1 MNLTHLFQVPPV
13 GDWINLILLF
23 GGILILIIISEFTRK
38 KLHWRQEVTR
48 KIVHISVGFLLL
60 LTPLL
65 LKTSFPL
72 LLIAAFFTIFNFIAL
87 KKNLLP
93 GIHLDRH
100 NLGTVYYAF
109 SFFILVLLFWQN
121 HKVIIIAS
129 MMVMAVGDAAAAI
142 IGRSI
147 ERPHIYCL
155 IRDQKS
161 WEGSLTMFVIST
173 TAIFMTFILYPPN
186 LATSSHST
194 FYLFLFSVLA
204 AIIASVAEALGDRGN
219 DNLSVPL
226 VTAVVIYFLLSGGRT
241 EHIQFITG
249 MVLGGIVVLP
259 SYRANFLTPSGSA
272 AAFILACIIFGFGG
286 WKWTTPILTFFI
298 FSSMLSK
305 LGRSKTDSIFEK
317 GSRRDYAQVLANGGI
332 AGTLMVAYILFPASI
347 FYSAYLGSLA
357 AATADTWSTEIGM
370 RARQQPRLISNF
382 QQVPAGTSGGIT
394 PAGIAGGAVGAFILA
409 ISGSFFFNSS
419 ILWIL
424 LIVTFTG
431 IVGSLLDSLMGATV
445 QIQFKCRI
453 CGNITEKRKHCGNNL
468 TEIASGI
475 NWMNNDM
482 VNFFNTLAG
491 ALISLLAFALF
502 LY

>member
-1 MNLTHLFQVPPV
+1 MNLSHVFQVPPAR
-13 GDWINLILLF
+13 DWMNLLLLF
-23 GGILILIIISEFTRK
+23 SGILILIIISEFTRK
-38 KLHWRQEVTR
+38 KLHWRQGVTR

-65 LKTSFPL
+65 LKTSLPL
-72 LLIAAFFTIFNFIAL
+72 LLIAAFFTVFNFIAL

-93 GIHLDRH
+93 GIHLDRY

-142 IGRSI
+142 IGHNIRH
-147 ERPHIYCL
+147 PHIYYL

-161 WEGSLTMFVIST
+161 WEGSLTMFVVST
-173 TAIFMTFILYPPN
+173 MAIFITFILYPPN

-194 FYLFLFSVLA
+194 FYLFLFSILT

-226 VTAVVIYFLLSGGRT
+226 VTSVVIYFLLSGGRT

-249 MVLGGIVVLP
+249 MFLGGIAVLL
-259 SYRANFLTPSGSA
+259 SHRLNFLTSSGSA
-272 AAFILACIIFGFGG
+272 AAFILACIVFGFGG
-286 WKWTTPILTFFI
+286 WKWTIPILTFFI
-298 FSSMLSK
+298 LSSILSK
-305 LGRSKTDSIFEK
+305 MGKSKPDTIFEK

-332 AGTLMVAYILFPASI
+332 AGTLMIAYILFPAPF
-347 FYSAYLGSLA
+347 FYISYLGSLA
-357 AATADTWSTEIGM
+357 AATSDTWSTEIGM
-370 RARQQPRLISNF
+370 RAKQQPRLISSF

-394 PAGIAGGAVGAFILA
+394 PAGIAGGVAGAFILA
-409 ISGSFFFNSS
+409 VSGSFFFNSS

-424 LIVTFTG
+424 LIITLTG
-431 IVGSLLDSLMGATV
+431 IGGSLLDSLIGATV

-453 CGNITEKRKHCGNNL
+453 CGKITEKRQHCGNNL
-468 TEIASGI
+468 TEFVSGI

-482 VNFFNTLAG
+482 VNFFNSLTG
-491 ALISLLAFALF
+491 ALISLLAFTLF

>member
-1 MNLTHLFQVPPV
+1 MNLSYVFQVPPV
-13 GDWINLILLF
+13 RDWINLFLLF
-23 GGILILIIISEFTRK
+23 GGILILITISEFTRK

-48 KIVHISVGFLLL
+48 KMVHISVGLLLL

-65 LKTSFPL
+65 LKTSLPL
-72 LLIAAFFTIFNFIAL
+72 LLIAAFFTVFNFIAL

-121 HKVIIIAS
+121 YKVIIIAS

-142 IGRSI
+142 IGHNIRY
-147 ERPHIYCL
+147 PHVYRL

-161 WEGSLTMFVIST
+161 WEGSLTMFIVST
-173 TAIFMTFILYPPN
+173 MAIFMTFMLYPPN
-186 LATSSHST
+186 LATHPHPSI
-194 FYLFLFSVLA
+194 YLFLFSIQA
-204 AIIASVAEALGDRGN
+204 AIVASVAEALGDRGN

-226 VTAVVIYFLLSGGRT
+226 VTAVVIYFLLSGGRA
-241 EHIQFITG
+241 EHIQFIAG
-249 MVLGGIVVLP
+249 MFLGGMAVFL
-259 SYRANFLTPSGSA
+259 SYRARFLTSSGSA

-286 WKWTTPILTFFI
+286 WKWTVPILTFFI
-298 FSSMLSK
+298 FSSILSK
-305 LGRSKTDSIFEK
+305 MGRSEPETIFEK
-317 GSRRDYAQVLANGGI
+317 GSRRDYAQVLANGSI
-332 AGTLMVAYILFPASI
+332 AGVLMVAYILFPAAI
-347 FYSAYLGSLA
+347 FYIAYLGALA
-357 AATADTWSTEIGM
+357 AATSDTWSTEIGM

-394 PAGIAGGAVGAFILA
+394 PAGIVGGVAGAFILA
-409 ISGSFFFNSS
+409 VSGSIFLNSAN
-419 ILWIL
+419 LWLL
-424 LIVTFTG
+424 LIVTLTG
-431 IVGSLLDSLMGATV
+431 ITGSLLDSLMGATV
-445 QIQFKCRI
+445 QIQFKCSI
-453 CGNITEKRKHCGNNL
+453 CGKITEKRQHCGNSL
-468 TEIASGI
+468 TETVSGI